1 MKLIITIDTEED
13 NWEDYNSTGSTVSNT
28 SKIPLLQE
36 LFDEFDVKPT
46 YLITYPVA
54 SDEKAVSILKGIMEE
69 NRCEIGAH
77 CHPWNTPPFEE
88 ETNGKNSMLCNLPS
102 ELQYRKM
109 SFLHNT
115 IMKNFGIEP
124 VSFRSGRWGY
134 GRNVAGNLQKL
145 GYSIDTSII
154 AFTDW
159 TDSHGPDFSDIPPE
173 PFRFSIEDIYRE
185 SSNGRIIEIPATVG
199 FLQQNFTL
207 NNNIL
212 KMISRKPVSLLRL
225 VGILSR
231 LNLLNKVWLS
241 PEVSDSKRMI
251 KLTKCM
257 MKNNYKFINMF
268 FHTTSLKTGITP
280 FVKTSDEEREFL
292 RRIREYF
299 VFLRDAGIES
309 IKLSEAEKYIL

>member
-13 NWEDYNSTGSTVSNT
+13 NWEDYNSTGITVSNI
-28 SKIPLLQE
+28 SKILFLQE
-36 LFDEFDVKPT
+36 LFDEFNVKPT

-54 SDEKAVSILKGIMEE
+54 TDEKAVSILKEIMEE
-69 NRCEIGAH
+69 DKCEIGAH

-88 ETNGKNSMLCNLPS
+88 KTNGKNSMLCNLPS
-102 ELQYRKM
+102 ELQYKKM

-145 GYSIDTSII
+145 GYRIDTSII

-159 TDSHGPDFSDIPPE
+159 TDSHGPDFSDISPE
-173 PFRFSIEDIYRE
+173 PFRFSIEDIYSE
-185 SSNGRIIEIPATVG
+185 SSTGRIMEIPATVG
-199 FLQQNFTL
+199 FLQQSFTL
-207 NNNIL
+207 SNNIL
-212 KMISRKPVSLLRL
+212 KMINRRPVSTLRL

-241 PEVSDSKRMI
+241 PEVSDSRSMI
-251 KLTKCM
+251 NLTKCM
-257 MKNNYKFINMF
+257 MKNNYKVINKIGRACVGKECRSRWSPY
-268 FHTTSLKTGITP
+268 H
-280 FVKTSDEEREFL
+280 
-292 RRIREYF
+292 
-299 VFLRDAGIES
+299 
-309 IKLSEAEKYIL
+309 